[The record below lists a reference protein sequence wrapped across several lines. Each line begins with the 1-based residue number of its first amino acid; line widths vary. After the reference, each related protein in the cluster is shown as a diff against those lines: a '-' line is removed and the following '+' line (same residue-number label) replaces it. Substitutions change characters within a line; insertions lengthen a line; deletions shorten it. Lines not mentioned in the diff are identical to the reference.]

1 MEGNKQDKKSPTNP
15 IVAVDA
21 AVKFSSAGAAALK
34 SPTADTIVSPRE
46 NNLRSSIKGEG
57 DKKTPRDGSNDKEYI
72 TVLESHGM
80 KKENYTNFKKFVKK
94 R

>member
-1 MEGNKQDKKSPTNP
+1 MAE
-15 IVAVDA
+15 
-21 AVKFSSAGAAALK
+21 
-34 SPTADTIVSPRE
+34 
-46 NNLRSSIKGEG
+46 
-57 DKKTPRDGSNDKEYI
+57 DKKTPRNGSRDEKEYI